1 MCSRERLSFF
11 GRLSDALLNEQQ
23 LVAALRS
30 ELAERTRAALSDKTA
45 QVSTTKENDFGFDL
59 FFCCKKKVAQAGRG
73 VPELNKNEAVARERE
88 IERLTAEVARLGTLL
103 GGKVSCFV
111 LSFFFSLLTLF
122 QKGQDDCRS
131 QYSSCRIAR
140 SERSCDFRQTG

>member
-45 QVSTTKENDFGFDL
+45 QVSTTKENDFDFD
-59 FFCCKKKVAQAGRG
+59 FFFFFAVKKRLLRLDVVSRSSTRTKLLPESAKLRG
-73 VPELNKNEAVARERE
+73 SQQKWQDLERFWVE
-88 IERLTAEVARLGTLL
+88 KLVVL
-103 GGKVSCFV
+103 FV
-111 LSFFFSLLTLF
+111 LSFFFSPYTVSK
-122 QKGQDDCRS
+122 KGQDDC
-131 QYSSCRIAR
+131 
-140 SERSCDFRQTG
+140 